1 MRIWPGLLMV
11 IGLSSMPAWASDAPY
26 YGPMKALS
34 LFSYEVGY
42 KDDLQKDGSYRIVA
56 SVRSGQAIDMAV
68 YRAAELAGQLG
79 YSHVEMLGGSESRMP
94 GYTSA
99 TLYARPSRSAA
110 APATCRSKRARTCYT
125 ADVRQVLRTLSGPD
139 GLQPGVAIV
148 DHVDRFGRSVY
159 RGGYGAGATS
169 PAAPVPIPSR
179 AAPALRSV
187 PAALPI
193 DPQTRLRAALEAA
206 RPVQGRDAKQ
216 GWTVSD

>member
-1 MRIWPGLLMV
+1 MWPSLLMV

-26 YGPMKALS
+26 YGPMKPLS

-42 KDDLQKDGSYRIVA
+42 KDNLQKDGSYRIVA

-79 YSHVEMLGGSESRMP
+79 YSHVEMLGGSESATP
-94 GYTSA
+94 GYRSA

-110 APATCRSKRARTCYT
+110 APTTCRSKRPHTCYT

-148 DHVDRFGRSVY
+148 DHVDRYGRSVY

-169 PAAPVPIPSR
+169 PAPPVPIPSR
-179 AAPALRSV
+179 AAPALRGV

-193 DPQTRLRAALEAA
+193 DPQTRLRAALQAA
-206 RPVQGRDAKQ
+206 RPVQGRDQKQ